1 MTNTKTIS
9 KRVLTFIL
17 AIVTSMAFMPVT
29 AFTQPAYATEPT
41 LIIGGKTFA
50 FQSGQSTY
58 ATTTNGAVSDPET
71 RDTEPDK
78 WNIKW
83 DGAILTLKDAE
94 ITVASGKAIYS
105 DARCELRLI
114 GENTVIDKD
123 TASAALLWDGP
134 LTITGGVGGYVR
146 INAVGKGISGS
157 TLSISSGTV
166 YSKST
171 EDNGIYTSGDI
182 TITGGIV
189 TGLSTATTGN
199 HSGIKTG
206 GGLSVSGGTVVARSA
221 HYEYSES
228 GCGAETA
235 SAPVITGG
243 AVYAE
248 GGNKAFSAVPVG
260 GTGAALSGETIYSSG
275 SKPDQSVVIMTKKDG
290 TTYTPTVTFA
300 EYNSFPAYD
309 SHLWICG
316 FPFSFENENERTTGV
331 TYGAYDSSGSSQW
344 SVTMPTGSSSSDNYL
359 NLNDYT
365 GIGDEEPSGIFCAS
379 HELSVGS
386 MSINLTGTNKV
397 NTWVSDGSLNE
408 YGIIN
413 GNKLEFSGNGS
424 VDVNVAN
431 VESSYVQG
439 IYAYGTLTLN
449 DNPTVTVHATSGGGD
464 VYGIWEADSPVINGG
479 SVTASGGT
487 AAWYIRNGITAKINC
502 NKSGY
507 VPVATYSADMTG
519 TGSSTIINPTDSTT
533 PTVAALFT
541 KYNGGGI
548 SLYKYL
554 KLKLGTAVPTPTPTP
569 PTYTVEEDT
578 DNGDISY
585 DAAPTYGEDWT
596 CYIDPGDGYTYPDS
610 VTVTIDDKDTSNYTY
625 DKTTG
630 KITVPGQYITGTVKI
645 AGICAKIAKPAA
657 AAKVILLKTIN
668 SGRSMKLTW
677 TKVSGATKY
686 VVYGALCNTGNHK
699 YAYKKLKTLSSLKT
713 AYTKTKRANHRGY
726 KYYVAAYK
734 GSKKLCRS
742 ISTHTVVKS
751 KSGLYNAVKITAA
764 NKTVSLAVGKASKI
778 KATVKAKS
786 GHRLFG
792 SGHCAKVRYV
802 SKNPLIAKVSSKGKI
817 TAVATGKTTVYAI
830 AHDGIRVAIRVSVK

>member
-17 AIVTSMAFMPVT
+17 AIVTSMAFMP
-29 AFTQPAYATEPT
+29 AMALTQPAYATSYIPT
-41 LIIGGKTFA
+41 LIIGGQTFT
-50 FQSGQSTY
+50 FPSDQKSTY
-58 ATTTNGAVSDPET
+58 ATTTNGTVSDLEM

-83 DGAILTLKDAE
+83 DGSKLTLKDAE
-94 ITVASGKAIYS
+94 ITVASGNGNAIYCE
-105 DARCELRLI
+105 AGCELHLI
-114 GENTVIDKD
+114 GENTVIDND

-134 LTITGGVGGYVR
+134 LTITGEVGAYVR
-146 INAVGKGISGS
+146 INADGKGISS
-157 TLSISSGTV
+157 RTLSISSGTV

-171 EDNGIYTSGDI
+171 ADNGIYTSGDI

-206 GGLSVSGGTVVARSA
+206 GGMSVSGGTVVARSA
-221 HYEYSES
+221 SNS
-228 GCGAETA
+228 GCEAETA

-248 GGNKAFSAVPVG
+248 GGNKAFSEVPVG
-260 GTGAALSGETIYSSG
+260 ETGAALSGETISSTD
-275 SKPDQSVVIMTKKDG
+275 KSVVIMTKKEG

-300 EYNSFPAYD
+300 DSEFPAYY

-316 FPFSFENENERTTGV
+316 FPFSFENERTTGE

-344 SVTMPTGSSSSDNYL
+344 SVTMPAGSSSSDNYL
-359 NLNDYT
+359 NLNNYT

-397 NTWVSDGSLNE
+397 NTWASGGSLNE
-408 YGIIN
+408 YGIRN
-413 GNKLEFSGNGS
+413 DNKLEFSGNGS

-439 IYAYGTLTLN
+439 ICAYGTLTLN
-449 DNPTVTVHATSGGGD
+449 DDPTVTVHATSGEDD

-519 TGSSTIINPTDSTT
+519 TDSNTIINPTDSTT

-554 KLKLGTAVPTPTPTP
+554 KLKLGTAVPTQ
-569 PTYTVEEDT
+569 
-578 DNGDISY
+578 I
-585 DAAPTYGEDWT
+585 
-596 CYIDPGDGYTYPDS
+596 
-610 VTVTIDDKDTSNYTY
+610 
-625 DKTTG
+625 
-630 KITVPGQYITGTVKI
+630 
-645 AGICAKIAKPAA
+645 
-657 AAKVILLKTIN
+657 
-668 SGRSMKLTW
+668 GR
-677 TKVSGATKY
+677 
-686 VVYGALCNTGNHK
+686 
-699 YAYKKLKTLSSLKT
+699 
-713 AYTKTKRANHRGY
+713 
-726 KYYVAAYK
+726 
-734 GSKKLCRS
+734 
-742 ISTHTVVKS
+742 
-751 KSGLYNAVKITAA
+751 
-764 NKTVSLAVGKASKI
+764 
-778 KATVKAKS
+778 
-786 GHRLFG
+786 
-792 SGHCAKVRYV
+792 
-802 SKNPLIAKVSSKGKI
+802 
-817 TAVATGKTTVYAI
+817 
-830 AHDGIRVAIRVSVK
+830 AHV

>member
-17 AIVTSMAFMPVT
+17 AIVTSMAFMP
-29 AFTQPAYATEPT
+29 AMALTQPAYATSYIP

-50 FQSGQSTY
+50 FPSGQQSAY
-58 ATTTNGAVSDPET
+58 ATTTTKGTVSDPEML
-71 RDTEPDK
+71 DTEPDK

-83 DGAILTLKDAE
+83 DGRTLTLKDAE
-94 ITVASGKAIYS
+94 ITVTSGKAIYC
-105 DARCELRLI
+105 DARCELHLI
-114 GENTVIDKD
+114 RENTVIDKD
-123 TASAALLWDGP
+123 TASAASLWDGP
-134 LTITGGVGGYVR
+134 LTITGEVGAYVR

-157 TLSISSGTV
+157 NTLSISSGTV

-182 TITGGIV
+182 TIGGGIV

-199 HSGIKTG
+199 YSGIKTDG
-206 GGLSVSGGTVVARSA
+206 EMSVSGGTVVARSA
-221 HYEYSES
+221 HSNS

-235 SAPVITGG
+235 FAPVITGG

-248 GGNKAFSAVPVG
+248 GGKTAFSTAPVG
-260 GTGAALSGETIYSSG
+260 ETRAALSGETISSTD
-275 SKPDQSVVIMTKKDG
+275 KSVVIMTKKED

-300 EYNSFPAYD
+300 DSEFPAYYN
-309 SHLWICG
+309 HLWICG
-316 FPFSFENENERTTGV
+316 FPFSFENGGQAGV
-331 TYGAYDSSGSSQW
+331 TYGAYDSSGSPPGSSQW
-344 SVTMPTGSSSSDNYL
+344 SVTMPTRSNSSDNYL

-365 GIGDEEPSGIFCAS
+365 GIGDEEPSGIFDYAPPKG
-379 HELSVGS
+379 SVGS

-397 NTWVSDGSLNE
+397 NTWASGGSLNE
-408 YGIIN
+408 YGIRN
-413 GNKLEFSGNGS
+413 DNKLEFSGNGS

-431 VESSYVQG
+431 VGSSYVQG

-449 DNPTVTVHATSGGGD
+449 DDPTVTVHATSGEDD
-464 VYGIWEADSPVINGG
+464 VYGIWEADPPVINGG

-487 AAWYIRNGITAKINC
+487 AAWYILNGITAKINC
-502 NKSGY
+502 DKSGY

-519 TGSSTIINPTDSTT
+519 TDSSTIINPTDSTT

-541 KYNGGGI
+541 KNNG
-548 SLYKYL
+548 YKYL
-554 KLKLGTAVPTPTPTP
+554 KLELGTAVPTPTPTP

-596 CYIDPGDGYTYPDS
+596 CYIDPGNGYTYPDS

-699 YAYKKLKTLSSLKT
+699 YAYKKLKTLSSSKT